1 MGTGFMEMK
10 LSPDFCFAIP
20 EGGGTLPSWSK
31 MAVSALA
38 TKPMFQAAGWSGKR
52 KKAYPFP
59 FRETT
64 QKFHATHNF
73 WLHFTGEKLGH
84 MTTTVAGETEKYCR
98 TMPSQ
103 KPWHSSFKKKSSG
116 SLGSRFQAPL
126 QNKPL
131 AR

>member
-1 MGTGFMEMK
+1 MK

-20 EGGGTLPSWSK
+20 EGGGTLLSWSK

-64 QKFHATHNF
+64 QKFMQHIT
-73 WLHFTGEKLGH
+73 
-84 MTTTVAGETEKYCR
+84 
-98 TMPSQ
+98 
-103 KPWHSSFKKKSSG
+103 SG
-116 SLGSRFQAPL
+116 CISLGKNL
-126 QNKPL
+126 VT
-131 AR
+131 